1 MGLISFFSLFLL
13 LAFSFASI
21 QKLTNPILPV
31 KLNNAK
37 IISSKH
43 TFVIYLNH
51 SDLQVM
57 QNYLKEQVNF
67 IADKKN
73 CSEQASKLII
83 QAHALLENNDHLL
96 QTIIPSLRQKRGL
109 INLGGKVSKWLF
121 GTLDTEDGE
130 RIDKILEFLRKNDN
144 LLQDKIND
152 QIHLA
157 KEIIMSS
164 NQSFSH
170 LKTSILENRKILYT
184 LQESINEIN
193 ALGLIINS
201 LNTLTIKLTQ
211 IVNAITFANLHKI
224 HPVFLSIE
232 SLQFLIKKMNLLY
245 PKNQLVHFSN
255 QHSYYEY
262 LGIQPIYEN
271 EKIIFLIH
279 FPVLKPDIF
288 TTYFL
293 YPVLIQN
300 KIILSPKPY
309 LYLNEKNGQHQYGPE
324 LCEKIEATYYC
335 NNHLQTQDDCM
346 VNIILYNEPNNCTA
360 LAVHLEEAIAN
371 QVTPDNILFTT
382 PRDIIVTETCSV
394 ETHHEVKPG
403 SYLVTISDKCSI
415 QINKEKFFHE
425 ETTIPNAR
433 LIQLPSLNLSV
444 IPEYSTKM
452 KLKNID
458 LDSIQYLTTKINSQH
473 ELLLP
478 SNVEMNTAIPTWLL
492 ILICV
497 LICAICYVGISCYY
511 RVCYP
516 YPMMSLLMKKRN
528 SSAPPED
535 SQPSQPIQP

>member
-1 MGLISFFSLFLL
+1 
-13 LAFSFASI
+13 
-21 QKLTNPILPV
+21 
-31 KLNNAK
+31 
-37 IISSKH
+37 
-43 TFVIYLNH
+43 
-51 SDLQVM
+51 M
-57 QNYLKEQVNF
+57 QNYLKKQVNF

-83 QAHALLENNDHLL
+83 QAHALLDNNDHLL

-121 GTLDTEDGE
+121 GTLDNEDGE

-144 LLQDKIND
+144 LLQDKINS

-157 KEIIMSS
+157 KEIITSS

-170 LKTSILENRKILYT
+170 LKTSILENRKLLYN

-288 TTYFL
+288 TSYFL

-300 KIILSPKPY
+300 
-309 LYLNEKNGQHQYGPE
+309 
-324 LCEKIEATYYC
+324 
-335 NNHLQTQDDCM
+335 
-346 VNIILYNEPNNCTA
+346 
-360 LAVHLEEAIAN
+360 
-371 QVTPDNILFTT
+371 
-382 PRDIIVTETCSV
+382 
-394 ETHHEVKPG
+394 
-403 SYLVTISDKCSI
+403 
-415 QINKEKFFHE
+415 
-425 ETTIPNAR
+425 
-433 LIQLPSLNLSV
+433 
-444 IPEYSTKM
+444 
-452 KLKNID
+452 
-458 LDSIQYLTTKINSQH
+458 
-473 ELLLP
+473 
-478 SNVEMNTAIPTWLL
+478 
-492 ILICV
+492 
-497 LICAICYVGISCYY
+497 
-511 RVCYP
+511 
-516 YPMMSLLMKKRN
+516 
-528 SSAPPED
+528 
-535 SQPSQPIQP
+535 